1 MPMLLLLL
9 LFAEIAILIKLGAAI
24 GGGAILL
31 EILGTVLLGWLFL
44 RLAGRVFV
52 RTHELIAV
60 MTNPGRYLRN
70 SGWSLILAGILLIV
84 PGVLSDILGL
94 ALAARF
100 ILTRASTPDRRS
112 TPSDPDVIDVEYH
125 VQNEDSSE

>member
-1 MPMLLLLL
+1 MPMLVLLL
-9 LFAEIAILIKLGAAI
+9 LFAEIAILIKLGQAI
-24 GGGAILL
+24 GGGAIFL
-31 EILGTVLLGWLFL
+31 EILGTVVLGWIFL

-60 MTNPGRYLRN
+60 MTDPVRYLRN

-84 PGVLSDILGL
+84 PGVLSDIFGL

-100 ILTRASTPDRRS
+100 ILTRGSTVDRRP
-112 TPSDPDVIDVEYH
+112 TPSDPDVIDVEYRVH
-125 VQNEDSSE
+125 DEDSSE